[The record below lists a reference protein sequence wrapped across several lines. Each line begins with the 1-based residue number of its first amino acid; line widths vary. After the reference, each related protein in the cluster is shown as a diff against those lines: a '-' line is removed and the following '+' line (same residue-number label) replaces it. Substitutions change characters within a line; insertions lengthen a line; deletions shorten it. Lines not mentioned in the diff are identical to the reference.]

1 MNEKINVTEELSRVL
16 SEGDSNIAGDVDLP
30 AIQKLTNPKKEDPC
44 TLRARGGSFDDPDP
58 SKRPTD
64 PVGLSRSVLHVLSDH
79 NHVRVLSVGSTSL
92 QQVMTAFR
100 IAAQEVECRT
110 QGVVLV
116 ARQSEYTANV
126 GNKRAKGV
134 CTRIFAIP
142 IQYAL

>member
-1 MNEKINVTEELSRVL
+1 MNEKINVTEELNRVL
-16 SEGDSNIAGDVDLP
+16 YEGNTEIAGDTALP
-30 AIQKLTNPKKEDPC
+30 AIQKLTNPKKGDPC
-44 TLRARGGSFDDPDP
+44 TLRARGGTFDDPDP
-58 SKRPTD
+58 LKRPTD
-64 PVGLSRSVLHVLSDH
+64 PVGLSRSVLHVLSEH
-79 NHVRVLSVGSTSL
+79 NYVRVLSVGSISL

-100 IAAQEVECRT
+100 IAAQEVESRT

-116 ARQSEYTANV
+116 ARQSEYTADV

>member
-1 MNEKINVTEELSRVL
+1 MNDKLNVTEELNRVL
-16 SEGDSNIAGDVDLP
+16 SEDTEIAGEGNLP
-30 AIQKLTNPKKEDPC
+30 AIQRITSPKKGDPC
-44 TLRARGGSFDDPDP
+44 TLRARGGQFDDPDV

-64 PVGLSRSVLHVLSDH
+64 PVGLSRSILHVLSEH
-79 NHVRVLSVGSTSL
+79 NYVRVLSVGPVSL
-92 QQVMTAFR
+92 QQVMTSFR
-100 IAAQEVECRT
+100 IAAQEVESRT

-116 ARQSEYTANV
+116 ARQSEYTAEV

>member
-1 MNEKINVTEELSRVL
+1 VQKI
-16 SEGDSNIAGDVDLP
+16 
-30 AIQKLTNPKKEDPC
+30 TNPKKNDPC
-44 TLRARGGSFDDPDP
+44 VLRARGGQFDDPDP

-64 PVGLSRSVLHVLSDH
+64 PVGLSRSILHVLSEH
-79 NHVRVLSVGSTSL
+79 NYVRVLSVGSTSL

-100 IAAQEVECRT
+100 IAAKDVESRT
-110 QGVVLV
+110 QSVILV
-116 ARQSEYTANV
+116 ARQSEYIADV

>member
-16 SEGDSNIAGDVDLP
+16 SEGVDEIAGEKNLP
-30 AIQKLTNPKKEDPC
+30 AIQRITNPKKGDPC
-44 TLRARGGSFDDPDP
+44 TLRARGGAFDDPDT

-64 PVGLSRSVLHVLSDH
+64 PVGLSRSILHVLSEH
-79 NHVRVLSVGSTSL
+79 NYVRVLSVGSISL

-100 IAAQEVECRT
+100 IAAQEVESKT

-116 ARQSEYTANV
+116 ARQSEYTADV
-126 GNKRAKGV
+126 GHKRAKGV

>member
-1 MNEKINVTEELSRVL
+1 MNDKLNVSEELAKAFAPDGENTGQESM
-16 SEGDSNIAGDVDLP
+16 S
-30 AIQKLTNPKKEDPC
+30 AIQKITAPKKGDPC

-64 PVGLSRSVLHVLSDH
+64 PVGLSRSILHVLAEH
-79 NHVRVLSVGSTSL
+79 NYVRVLSVGSVSL
-92 QQVMTAFR
+92 QQTMTAFR
-100 IAAQEVECRT
+100 IAAQEVESKA

-116 ARQSEYTANV
+116 ARQSEYTAEV

-142 IQYAL
+142 IQYAF